1 MKKFLALLLLSSL
14 LTACSSDKKNE
25 APTFSAYPIE
35 DCQDYFDYLYADLD
49 ATQRT
54 GGIAEDVTCSGKIDY
69 KQGDKFALGLYIQ
82 TKNYGEKRI
91 GLGAKDLT
99 DESKAKLEQMDG
111 QKISATG
118 DLLIQIPDSEG
129 VRFIVDPEEL

>member
-25 APTFSAYPIE
+25 APTFAAYPIA

-49 ATQRT
+49 ATQRE

-69 KQGDKFALGLYIQ
+69 KSGNKFALGLYIQ

-91 GLGAKDLT
+91 GFGAKDGNNEALQ
-99 DESKAKLEQMDG
+99 KMDG
-111 QKISATG
+111 QNIETTG